1 MKAQSYSLP
10 CLMTSLTS
18 RKTHIPICFQLP
30 FFLCLSF
37 NLEKTPFCY
46 FSFLH
51 CMKASINSTM
61 LSVFKFHL
69 RLFLP
74 TLPLIPCNLIPGNIS
89 VFSLPPQMHFVL
101 LLFFSNSLSSVS
113 RYSMCTGSFSPT
125 QFSAMQFYFS
135 QRLFLPH
142 IICIFSKL
150 S

>member
-10 CLMTSLTS
+10 CLMT
-18 RKTHIPICFQLP
+18 RKTHIPTRFQLP
-30 FFLCLSF
+30 FSLRLSF
-37 NLEKTPFCY
+37 NLEKIPFCY

-51 CMKASINSTM
+51 CIKTSNNSTM
-61 LSVFKFHL
+61 LSIFKFHL

-113 RYSMCTGSFSPT
+113 RYSLYVYRLLLPYSILSN
-125 QFSAMQFYFS
+125 AV
-135 QRLFLPH
+135 LFLSKA
-142 IICIFSKL
+142 FSSL
-150 S
+150 HYMYIL